1 VKSNIMQLTS
11 LLTPFSLVAAVL
23 AQGVIEQSLT
33 TVNKQTLELQQA
45 VESWKGNFL
54 GTLPI
59 IKESTDILDSISKGT
74 KAAKDSQPL
83 DVLGAIGVAVATQT
97 LAQSVNTSL
106 TTLIAAKPKFDK
118 LLLSP
123 AILINL
129 GLQKAATTKMSEAI
143 IEKVPIELQ
152 PTAQELIKPIDA
164 AFELAIQKFHF

>member
-1 VKSNIMQLTS
+1 MKLTT
-11 LLTPFSLVAAVL
+11 LLAPLSLVATVF

-33 TVNKQTLELQQA
+33 TVNEQALELQQA
-45 VESWKGNFL
+45 VESWKGSFL

-59 IKESTDILDSISKGT
+59 IKESTDILDSIHKGT
-74 KAAKDSQPL
+74 KAAKGSPPL

-97 LAQSVNTSL
+97 LAQSVNTTL

-129 GLQKAATTKMSEAI
+129 SLQKAATTKMSEVI
-143 IEKVPIELQ
+143 IEKVPVELQ

-164 AFELAIQKFHF
+164 AFEFAIQRFHF